1 MRIGKSHHD
10 VAITL
15 LGAFSRYINHLE
27 EQDFVKQET
36 RSLLVSLREY
46 YVTVTFICLL

>member
-15 LGAFSRYINHLE
+15 VGAFSRYINHLE
-27 EQDFVKQET
+27 EEDFSKKET
-36 RSLLVSLREY
+36 RPLLVALRK
-46 YVTVTFICLL
+46 

>member
-15 LGAFSRYINHLE
+15 IGAYSRYINRLE
-27 EQDFVKQET
+27 EGDFTKPET
-36 RSLLVSLREY
+36 RSLLVSLRE
-46 YVTVTFICLL
+46 